1 MTGRSRRMKNA
12 ISVILLGQ
20 DAVKDGRYI
29 KDVDLEEK
37 HPFLAELLKTS
48 GEAFT
53 VKNSWGD
60 PWELKR

>member
-48 GEAFT
+48 GEVFT